1 MNLATIQ
8 DTREYLSDKG
18 CCALVATAVAFDIDF
33 KESQQW
39 YDRAGRRR
47 RRGTTVRQITTV
59 VNKLKISKG
68 VNVEQELPSIYTNG
82 KTMTAGN
89 CIKYLDNNCNYI
101 ALTSGHALGI
111 REGKVEDW
119 TAGRRHRITKL
130 YKVTPRQNKVQTV
143 QSIDELLASADVLI
157 NLGK

>member
-1 MNLATIQ
+1 MDLETIQ
-8 DTREYLSDKG
+8 ETREYLSDKG

-33 KESQQW
+33 KESQQY
-39 YDRAGRRR
+39 YDNAGRRR
-47 RRGTTVRQITTV
+47 RTGTSILQINRV
-59 VNKLKISKG
+59 VDKLKLSQD
-68 VNVEQELPSIYTNG
+68 VNVEQEKPSIYTNG

-89 CIKYLDNNCNYI
+89 CIKYLDDDCNYI

-119 TAGRRHRITKL
+119 TAGRRHHITKL
-130 YKVTPRQNKVQTV
+130 YKVTRRNKVQTV

-157 NLGK
+157 NLTK

>member
-1 MNLATIQ
+1 MDLETIQ
-8 DTREYLSDKG
+8 ETREYLSDKG

-33 KESQQW
+33 KESQQY
-39 YDRAGRRR
+39 YDNAGRRR
-47 RRGTTVRQITTV
+47 RTGTSILQINRV
-59 VNKLKISKG
+59 VDKLKLSQD
-68 VNVEQELPSIYTNG
+68 VNVEQEKPSIYTNG

-89 CIKYLDNNCNYI
+89 CIKYLDDNCNYI

-119 TAGRRHRITKL
+119 TAGRRHHITKL
-130 YKVTPRQNKVQTV
+130 YKVTRRNKVQAV

-157 NLGK
+157 NLTK